1 MGVSM
6 NGGTPKWD
14 VFSNGKSHLEMD
26 DLVPPY
32 YNSICRGPPTMGE
45 YDRNLIY
52 IYIHIHI
59 QIYIYIHIDVY
70 THWGSNSVH

>member
-32 YNSICRGPPTMGE
+32 YNSICRGPPIATADARLEKVIESRSDELKNIME
-45 YDRNLIY
+45 K
-52 IYIHIHI
+52 H
-59 QIYIYIHIDVY
+59 QAKPAPKC
-70 THWGSNSVH
+70 